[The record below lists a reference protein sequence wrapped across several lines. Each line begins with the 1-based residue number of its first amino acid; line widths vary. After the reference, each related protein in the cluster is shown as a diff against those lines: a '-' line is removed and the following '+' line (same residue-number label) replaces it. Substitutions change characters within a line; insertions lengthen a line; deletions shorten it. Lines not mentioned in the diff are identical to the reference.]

1 MHQKT
6 WTKPANPF
14 RHIHPLEFSYAR
26 SSSLLRHPKPSH
38 VPYAKGQGAMN
49 VAVCSRW
56 YDNRPGVAQRKTK
69 PFRKRAF
76 SLLGFSPPA
85 GFKFRVEPMRGH
97 PRFFQLEN
105 RMTSEVSP
113 LTQCVL
119 DHVFFTSFLP
129 MKNIPLPKSRAI
141 FVEVS
146 WNRIF
151 PYKASIFGYP
161 HDCME
166 TSKQNHEIHQS
177 YDGPPPATAPQT
189 NDGTMRHKSVATF
202 RVCKAN
208 SLVGDRTVAKVPF
221 LRALSRLSCLSWGSY
236 LQIGT
241 IQHEETG
248 TST

>member
-1 MHQKT
+1 MDKT
-6 WTKPANPF
+6 SKFIST
-14 RHIHPLEFSYAR
+14 HPPVGFSYAR
-26 SSSLLRHPKPSH
+26 SSSLLPQASQAIQVR
-38 VPYAKGQGAMN
+38 AQGGQATMN

-56 YDNRPGVAQRKTK
+56 YDKRPGVAQRRTK

-76 SLLGFSPPA
+76 SLLGFSPP
-85 GFKFRVEPMRGH
+85 GFRVEPRRGH
-97 PRFFQLEN
+97 PIFFQLEN

-113 LTQCVL
+113 HNACLIM
-119 DHVFFTSFLP
+119 FFHIFSSHSTSPFQNQKLY
-129 MKNIPLPKSRAI
+129 
-141 FVEVS
+141 VEVS

-161 HDCME
+161 HDYGNLQ
-166 TSKQNHEIHQS
+166 KKHEIHQS
-177 YDGPPPATAPQT
+177 YDRPPPATAPQT

-221 LRALSRLSCLSWGSY
+221 LRALSRLSWGSY
-236 LQIGT
+236 LQIGA